1 MPATLARNVAMRYH
15 AVIASQGDAPLSR
28 ARKIQTIFVVA
39 VLLLLAV
46 YLAAGWYYSGE
57 IEETAFIVDHEEDPF
72 DLRVASVAGGRITL
86 ETTTET
92 DSDGRWDKPGLWGL
106 ESTDTYNQV
115 GKILNASEDSV
126 VRELTALGPLPL
138 VGDAVRINSSTYP
151 GDPLSAHGIEFR
163 EIGIPAILGTFP
175 AWLTLGESDTWI
187 ILVHGK
193 GSDRRAF
200 LRMLP
205 MFVEKGYPTLTITY
219 RNDPGLP
226 LSPTGYYQYG
236 ADEWEDVEAAATFA
250 LAAGAKDLV
259 LVGQSMGGGIVASFL
274 YNSAVAHRVN
284 GAILDGP
291 ALNFDALVDY
301 GATQRRILVLP
312 LPGALTGL
320 AKFLATLRFGVDF
333 DKLNYLKRAEELS
346 APILLFQGS
355 EDLSVPESLSAQFK
369 DARPDLVE
377 YHPFEGAVHV
387 GSWNLDPERYE
398 DAVQSFLARLD

>member
-1 MPATLARNVAMRYH
+1 MRYH
-15 AVIASQGDAPLSR
+15 ADIDPQGGVPLSR
-28 ARKIQTIFVVA
+28 ARRIQTLLVVA
-39 VLLLLAV
+39 VLAFLAV
-46 YLAAGWYYSGE
+46 YLAAGWYYSGQ
-57 IEETAFIVDHEEDPF
+57 IEAEAFVLDYEEDPF

-86 ETTTET
+86 ETTSET
-92 DSDGRWDKPGLWGL
+92 DLEGRWDKPGLWGL
-106 ESTDTYNQV
+106 ESEDTYNQV
-115 GKILNASEDSV
+115 GTIVNRKDDSV
-126 VRELTALGPLPL
+126 VRELTPLGPLPS
-138 VGDAVRINSSTYP
+138 VGDAVRISSFTYP
-151 GDPLSAHGIEFR
+151 GDPLSAHGIEFQ
-163 EIGIPAILGTFP
+163 EIGIPATLGTFP

-219 RNDPGLP
+219 RNDPGTP
-226 LSPTGYYQYG
+226 FSPTGYYQYG

-259 LVGQSMGGGIVASFL
+259 IVGQSMGGGIVASFL
-274 YNSAVAHRVN
+274 YNSTVAHRVK

-301 GATQRRILVLP
+301 GATQRRILVFP

-320 AKFLATLRFGVDF
+320 AKFLATLRFGVNF

-346 APILLFQGS
+346 AQILLFQGS

-398 DAVQSFLARLD
+398 AAVHSFLARLD

>member
-1 MPATLARNVAMRYH
+1 
-15 AVIASQGDAPLSR
+15 
-28 ARKIQTIFVVA
+28 
-39 VLLLLAV
+39 
-46 YLAAGWYYSGE
+46 
-57 IEETAFIVDHEEDPF
+57 
-72 DLRVASVAGGRITL
+72 
-86 ETTTET
+86 
-92 DSDGRWDKPGLWGL
+92 
-106 ESTDTYNQV
+106 
-115 GKILNASEDSV
+115 
-126 VRELTALGPLPL
+126 
-138 VGDAVRINSSTYP
+138 
-151 GDPLSAHGIEFR
+151 
-163 EIGIPAILGTFP
+163 
-175 AWLTLGESDTWI
+175 
-187 ILVHGK
+187 
-193 GSDRRAF
+193 
-200 LRMLP
+200 

-274 YNSAVAHRVN
+274 YNSTVAHRVK

-301 GATQRRILVLP
+301 GATQRRILVFP

-387 GSWNLDPERYE
+387 GSWNLDPKRYK

>member
-1 MPATLARNVAMRYH
+1 MRYH
-15 AVIASQGDAPLSR
+15 AVIVHRGDAPLSR
-28 ARKIQTIFVVA
+28 ARKIQTIVVVA
-39 VLLLLAV
+39 VLVFLAF

-57 IEETAFIVDHEEDPF
+57 IEESALTVDHEEDPF
-72 DLRVASVAGGRITL
+72 DLRVASIAGGRITL
-86 ETTTET
+86 EATSET
-92 DSDGRWDKPGLWGL
+92 DLDGRWDKAGLWGL
-106 ESTDTYNQV
+106 ESADTYNQV
-115 GKILNASEDSV
+115 GTIFSRIGDSV
-126 VRELTALGPLPL
+126 VRELMPLGPLPS
-138 VGDAVRINSSTYP
+138 VGDAVRISSFTYP
-151 GDPLSAHGIEFR
+151 GDPLSAHGIEFQ

-193 GSDRRAF
+193 GSDRQAF

-274 YNSAVAHRVN
+274 YNSTVAHRVK

-301 GATQRRILVLP
+301 GATQRRILVFP

-387 GSWNLDPERYE
+387 GSWNLDPKRYK
-398 DAVQSFLARLD
+398 DAVHSFLARLD

>member
-1 MPATLARNVAMRYH
+1 MPTSTPERSV
-15 AVIASQGDAPLSR
+15 PLSR
-28 ARKIQTIFVVA
+28 ARRIQTLLVVA
-39 VLLLLAV
+39 VLAFLAV
-46 YLAAGWYYSGE
+46 YLAAGWYYSGQ
-57 IEETAFIVDHEEDPF
+57 IEAEAFVLDFEEDPF
-72 DLRVASVAGGRITL
+72 DLRVASIAGGRITL
-86 ETTTET
+86 ETSPET
-92 DSDGRWDKPGLWGL
+92 DLDGRWDKPGLWGL

-115 GKILNASEDSV
+115 GTIVSRNGDSV
-126 VRELTALGPLPL
+126 VRELTPLGTLPS
-138 VGDAVRINSSTYP
+138 VGDAVRISSFTYP
-151 GDPLSAHGIEFR
+151 GDPLSAHGIAFQ
-163 EIGIPAILGTFP
+163 EIGIPAALGTFP
-175 AWLTLGESDTWI
+175 AWLTIGESDTWI

-226 LSPTGYYQYG
+226 LSPTGYYQFG

-274 YNSAVAHRVN
+274 YNSNVAHRVK

-291 ALNFDALVDY
+291 ALSFDALVDY
-301 GATQRRILVLP
+301 GATQRRVLGVP

-333 DKLNYLKRAEELS
+333 DELNYLKRAEELS

-355 EDLSVPESLSAQFK
+355 EDLSVPESLSVQFK
-369 DARPDLVE
+369 DTRPDLVE

-387 GSWNLDPERYE
+387 GSWNLDPQRYE
-398 DAVQSFLARLD
+398 DAVHSFLERLE